1 MNDKYTTLHL
11 PYNTQWHVFVSH
23 LMRPTTSRSER
34 EVEAFE
40 VTTLLNVGVLE
51 DYTSYGDK
59 IRVVELP
66 YSDDQFSMFIFKSGT
81 SSTHRGPVP
90 FISQPAIRVKSPIPD
105 RQHCFS
111 DFQLH
116 QTVNSIRGLTR
127 GARHCLPLN
136 PTYHLFSRALCDN
149 CSLKLTF

>member
-1 MNDKYTTLHL
+1 
-11 PYNTQWHVFVSH
+11 
-23 LMRPTTSRSER
+23 MRPTTSRTER

-81 SSTHRGPVP
+81 VVPRGQRPPPANPHTRPSTLFFRLS
-90 FISQPAIRVKSPIPD
+90 IAPD
-105 RQHCFS
+105 RQ
-111 DFQLH
+111 
-116 QTVNSIRGLTR
+116 
-127 GARHCLPLN
+127 
-136 PTYHLFSRALCDN
+136 
-149 CSLKLTF
+149 

>member
-1 MNDKYTTLHL
+1 
-11 PYNTQWHVFVSH
+11 
-23 LMRPTTSRSER
+23 MRPTTSRTER

-81 SSTHRGPVP
+81 GMSPGASSLHP
-90 FISQPAIRVKSPIPD
+90 QPAISYTRPSTLFFRLSIAPD
-105 RQHCFS
+105 RQ
-111 DFQLH
+111 
-116 QTVNSIRGLTR
+116 
-127 GARHCLPLN
+127 
-136 PTYHLFSRALCDN
+136 
-149 CSLKLTF
+149 